1 MNVVIYFKNGNTAHF
16 SYVEDYGSDSRN
28 IFFTFFGEW
37 PQERKRAIFYKDSIA
52 GIARTEGLEK

>member
-16 SYVEDYGSDSRN
+16 SYVEDYGSDSQN

-52 GIARTEGLEK
+52 GIARTEELEK